1 MVHVLQFL
9 GVEPKTLAH
18 NILKNTCDR
27 SRCPL
32 ALRIRLNK
40 LLEKKAG
47 RDCVLNFACWSEKP
61 WLGPVAQ
68 VDRASAF

>member
-9 GVEPKTLAH
+9 DVEPKTLAD

-40 LLEKKAG
+40 LLEKKAERG
-47 RDCVLNFACWSEKP
+47 CVLNFACWSESHD
-61 WLGPVAQ
+61 LGP
-68 VDRASAF
+68 

>member
-9 GVEPKTLAH
+9 GVEPKTLAN

-47 RDCVLNFACWSEKP
+47 RDCVLNFACWSESHG
-61 WLGPVAQ
+61 LGP
-68 VDRASAF
+68 